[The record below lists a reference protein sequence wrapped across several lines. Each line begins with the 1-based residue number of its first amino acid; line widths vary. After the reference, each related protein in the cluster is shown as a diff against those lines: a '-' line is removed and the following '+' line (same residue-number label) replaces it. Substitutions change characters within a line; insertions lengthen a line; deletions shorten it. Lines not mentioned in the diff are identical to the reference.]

1 MVVDELLRRP
11 CLDDA
16 PYVLTVTTVMYQ
28 KIVDAALAGLRC
40 ARQGE
45 QPWIVPI
52 TEVVLWLPLDFSLS
66 KAADS
71 TAIVVGV
78 PIP

>member
-1 MVVDELLRRP
+1 
-11 CLDDA
+11 
-16 PYVLTVTTVMYQ
+16 MYQ